1 MLPVPRP
8 ADRSDEGYSLIE
20 VMMAMVCMSILMTL
34 VTSAIIQIY
43 HAVNGVDSTSSA
55 QTQVDTT
62 FVRLDKEIRYA
73 RAISDPGTVGSDQYV
88 EYLLSVDSVDTCVE
102 LRLHNATGELQRRQ
116 WVKNQSPLV
125 PSAWQILA
133 SSVSG
138 TTPFAVTA
146 ADNSQLTS
154 FRYQR
159 LTLDV
164 TSVTGGGPGLTTSA
178 GPAGSRRQTTVTFT
192 ALNATAADNSTP
204 GASTAGNSTTCIE
217 GRGVSS

>member
-1 MLPVPRP
+1 MLPVPRR

-43 HAVNGVDSTSSA
+43 HAVNGVDAITSA
-55 QTQVDTT
+55 QTEVNTS

-73 RAISDPGTVGSDQYV
+73 RAISDPGPVGGDQYV
-88 EYLLSVDSVDTCVE
+88 EYLLSVDSADTCVE
-102 LRLHNATGELQRRQ
+102 LRLHNVTHELQRRQ
-116 WVKNQSPLV
+116 WAKNQTPLV
-125 PSAWQILA
+125 PTAWQTLA
-133 SSVSG
+133 SYVSGVSG
-138 TTPFAVTA
+138 TTPFTVTA

-159 LTLDV
+159 LTVNV
-164 TSVTGGGPGLTTSA
+164 TSVTGGGPGLTT
-178 GPAGSRRQTTVTFT
+178 PGSQRQTTVTFT
-192 ALNATAADNSTP
+192 ALNTTAPDNA
-204 GASTAGNSTTCIE
+204 GASTPSSGNSTTCTE